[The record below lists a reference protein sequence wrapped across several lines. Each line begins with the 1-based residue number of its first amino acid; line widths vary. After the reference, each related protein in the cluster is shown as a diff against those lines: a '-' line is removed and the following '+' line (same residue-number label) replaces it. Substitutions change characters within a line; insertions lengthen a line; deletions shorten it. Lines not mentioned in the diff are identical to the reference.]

1 MHVCMFVCVCWS
13 VHVHVR
19 QGLFVHYFTSG
30 FSYTDFM
37 YSIYIYI
44 YIYMLHAV
52 SHKTQH
58 KLVVQGPLLLGWEI
72 LGS

>member
-1 MHVCMFVCVCWS
+1 MYVCLCVYVGLCMCMFDRFYSFIILPV
-13 VHVHVR
+13 
-19 QGLFVHYFTSG
+19 
-30 FSYTDFM
+30 DFHILI
-37 YSIYIYI
+37 SCIPKI

-52 SHKTQH
+52 SHRTQQ